1 MGEPKRLNRQY
12 DVPRKLH
19 DKQKMIIDRKLER
32 EYGLKTKTEIWKAES
47 VVRNYRKL
55 ARKLL
60 AGNVDNYDK
69 RMSELLGRLQKIGI
83 FTKDH
88 TIDDVLKL
96 QASDLLERRLQTQVF
111 RRGLSLTPKQAR
123 QLITHGHI
131 IVNGTKRTAPGSLV
145 MAGDSIAYINTKIKA
160 VIDKAQEQKGKPFI
174 KEKKV
179 VAKEEIKQE
188 SEWLWR

>member
-1 MGEPKRLNRQY
+1 MGEPKRLNRQF

-19 DKQKMIIDRKLER
+19 DKQKMVIDRKLER
-32 EYGLKTKTEIWKAES
+32 EYGLKTKKEIWKAET

-55 ARKLL
+55 ARNLL

-69 RMSELLGRLQKIGI
+69 RMNELLGRLQKIGM

-96 QASDLLERRLQTQVF
+96 QASDILERRLQTQVF
-111 RRGLSLTPKQAR
+111 RRGLALTPKQAR

-131 IVNGTKRTAPGSLV
+131 IINGVKRTAPGSLV
-145 MAGDSIAYINTKIKA
+145 HAGDSIAYIDTSIKA
-160 VIDKAQEQKGKPFI
+160 AIDRAQEQKGKPFLKDKP
-174 KEKKV
+174 KEVK
-179 VAKEEIKQE
+179 KEE
-188 SEWLWR
+188 SE

>member
-1 MGEPKRLNRQY
+1 MGEPRRLNRQF

-32 EYGLKTKTEIWKAES
+32 EYGLKTKREIWKAES

-69 RMSELLGRLQKIGI
+69 RMSELLERLQKLGI

-145 MAGDSIAYINTKIKA
+145 MAGDSIAYIDTKIKA
-160 VIDKAQEQKGKPFI
+160 VIDKSQEQKGKPFVKEAKKI
-174 KEKKV
+174 FVKEEKK
-179 VAKEEIKQE
+179 EENE
-188 SEWLWR
+188 